1 MKRIAVLAGLML
13 LLGACG
19 DTSSD
24 SPTPDV
30 PTDPDTR
37 PSADAGLPDSGL
49 PDAGAPDDA
58 GTPDSG
64 TPDAGT
70 DAGTPD
76 SGTPDSGTPDG
87 GPTKPPPDWPALQTS
102 IPEYQLTV
110 SAEHLQAL
118 NANIHN
124 RDYEVPARFTA
135 DGRTYTV
142 KVRYRGRSTRY
153 IEDKRP
159 WQVRFDKEDRFNGVK
174 RIELLAAYKD
184 GGYLTEKL
192 WYDTAASLGLQV
204 PQARYVNLYLNGQY
218 AGVYTELE
226 SITKDFL
233 KAHGMDDDGDIY
245 RCGMHDCELRPPPKQ
260 PYMEN
265 WEKRTNE
272 DQPWDKLW
280 SFLDGLNTTP
290 PDRLPA
296 FLEKYVELD
305 DYITWMVLDA
315 FIVNHTHQ
323 DARSFLIYSRET
335 GRWTFVPWD
344 LNNAHSLYNRTVLH
358 TNQGV
363 KKDYPHPGFSG
374 YDPKVYE
381 LYVHR
386 RDDLDYADMRPTWST
401 LTTRILDDPE
411 LRTRYIQRMRELLTT
426 RLTEEKLGAR
436 IDKMHALLKPFIL
449 PVPPNDKPLDLTVS
463 PGHAAES
470 ANYLRRFVRERRAW
484 LLAHL
489 DELEKHGQGPLV
501 IDRVGRHAAGGYWV
515 QLYNRGTEP
524 VDLGGLRLSGDT
536 RVPFAPQLSA
546 RTLAPGEHATFDL
559 TLEQGRTEVGLFNK
573 EGMMA
578 LDLLWFAPLAAGE
591 AYGREPRGA
600 ESFKRQSGP

>member
-1 MKRIAVLAGLML
+1 MKRIALLAGLL
-13 LLGACG
+13 LWMGACG
-19 DTSSD
+19 GASSN
-24 SPTPDV
+24 PPPPDI
-30 PTDPDTR
+30 PPD
-37 PSADAGLPDSGL
+37 DSGL
-49 PDAGAPDDA
+49 DDRPTPAPDAGV
-58 GTPDSG
+58 PDSG
-64 TPDAGT
+64 TPDDAGVPDSGT
-70 DAGTPD
+70 PDSGTPD

-87 GPTKPPPDWPALQTS
+87 GPSKPPPDWPALQTS
-102 IPEYQLTV
+102 LPVYRLTV
-110 SAEHLQAL
+110 SAEHLKAL
-118 NANIHN
+118 EDNVDD
-124 RDYEVPARFTA
+124 RDYEVPAQFAA
-135 DGRTYTV
+135 DDKAYKV
-142 KVRYRGRSTRY
+142 DVRYRGRSTRY
-153 IEDKRP
+153 EVKKP
-159 WQVRFDKEDRFNGVK
+159 WQVRFEKEDRFNGVK
-174 RIELLAAYKD
+174 RIELIAAYKD

-192 WYDTAASLGLQV
+192 WYDTAASLGLEV
-204 PQARYVNLYLNGQY
+204 PRARYVNLYLNGEYQ
-218 AGVYTELE
+218 GVYTELE

-233 KAHGMDDDGDIY
+233 RAHNLDEDGDIY

-260 PYMEN
+260 PYMED

-280 SFLDGLNTTP
+280 AFLDGLNRTP
-290 PDRLPA
+290 PDRLEA
-296 FLEKYVELD
+296 FLKKNVELD

-335 GRWTFVPWD
+335 GKWTFVPWD
-344 LNNAHSLYNRTVLH
+344 LNNALSLYNRKTLH

-363 KKDYPHPGFSG
+363 KKDYPHPGYSG

-386 RDDLDYADMRPTWST
+386 RDDLGYTDMRPTWST

-411 LRTRYIQRMRELLTT
+411 LRARYISRMRELLTT

-436 IDKMHALLKPFIL
+436 IDKMHALLAPFIL
-449 PVPPNDKPLDLTVS
+449 PGADGKAQDPYVS
-463 PGHAAES
+463 TPHARES

-501 IDRVGRHAAGGYWV
+501 IDRVGRSASGAYWV

-524 VDLGGLRLSGDT
+524 VQLGDVRLSGDT
-536 RVPFAPQLSA
+536 RVPFAPKLSS
-546 RTLAPGEHATFDL
+546 RLLAPGEHATFDL
-559 TLEQGRTEVGLFNK
+559 TLEQGRTEVALFNGA
-573 EGMMA
+573 GMVA
-578 LDLLWFAPLAAGE
+578 LDMLWFAPLAAGE

-600 ESFKRQSGP
+600 ESFKSQSGP